1 MLPLS
6 DAVLRTQPLP
16 FHYIEIA
23 TELFKHAGEAFGE
36 RRHRVQD
43 LFENI
48 RRCAGCSRPAGCLRS
63 PLAGSVRFSKLESSM
78 RDEISGD
85 IAVLF
90 MTNVSAMELNVLRPF
105 LMTVLNRFSHHE
117 ELKSEAKRA
126 GEAATATRA
135 AAERAA
141 PPDRERRTL
150 RR

>member
-1 MLPLS
+1 
-6 DAVLRTQPLP
+6 
-16 FHYIEIA
+16 
-23 TELFKHAGEAFGE
+23 
-36 RRHRVQD
+36 
-43 LFENI
+43 
-48 RRCAGCSRPAGCLRS
+48 
-63 PLAGSVRFSKLESSM
+63 M

-135 AAERAA
+135 AAERA
-141 PPDRERRTL
+141 PPERERRTL